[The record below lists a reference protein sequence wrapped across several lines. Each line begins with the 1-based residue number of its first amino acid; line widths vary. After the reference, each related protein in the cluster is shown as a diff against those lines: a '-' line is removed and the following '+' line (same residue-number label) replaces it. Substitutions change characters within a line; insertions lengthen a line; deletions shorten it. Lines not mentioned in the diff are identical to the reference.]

1 MNMQYF
7 QYGETE
13 INHLRKK
20 DKKLGAVID
29 QVGFIKR
36 PVNPDVFSSLVESIV
51 SQQISSKVAE
61 TVCLKLN
68 NLYGMGAEQL
78 TALTVEEIQSC
89 GMSMRKAGYV
99 KGVADAAVSKTI
111 DFETLSEMSDSDVI
125 KTLTALKGVGV
136 WTAEM
141 LLIFSLMRPNV
152 ISYGDLAIRRG
163 ITRLYGLKELPKDRF
178 ERYARRYSPYCSVAS
193 LYLWHI
199 SVPTD
204 EKRKKA

>member
-1 MNMQYF
+1 MTDRQYF
-7 QYGETE
+7 QYGEKE
-13 INHLRKK
+13 INYLRKK

-36 PVNPDVFSSLVESIV
+36 PVNPDVFTSLVESIV
-51 SQQISSKVAE
+51 SQQISSKAAD

-68 NLYGMGAEQL
+68 ALCGTDAERL
-78 TALTVEEIQSC
+78 VALTVEEIQSC

-99 KGVADAAVSKTI
+99 KGVAEAVVSKTI
-111 DFETLSEMSDSDVI
+111 DFEVLPKMSDSDVI
-125 KTLTALKGVGV
+125 KTLTALKGVGI

-163 ITRLYGLKELPKDRF
+163 MTRLYGLKELPKDRF
-178 ERYARRYSPYCSVAS
+178 EQYARRYSPYCSVAS

-199 SVPTD
+199 SVSQ
-204 EKRKKA
+204 